1 MTIATAPLASSASA
15 VLEPAAWS
23 RAVAGARPYAV
34 DHRRVAD
41 IFLLANGGFDPL
53 PGFLGREAAESVLET
68 MHLPGGAPWTIPVLF
83 PLFQPA
89 ARGDRLALTAP
100 EGGEPLAVLEV
111 QETFELAPER
121 FNEKV
126 YGTTE
131 LKHPGARLVAEG
143 PRQYAAGPV
152 LARSG
157 WRPPGAAEPAAAG
170 FPVTPAETRALFAAR
185 QWKRITAFQTRNP
198 IHRAHEFCVKTALET
213 SDGVMIHPLVGETK
227 ADDIPAAVR
236 LRCYTTL
243 LREYFPADRALLALY
258 PAWMRYAGPREA
270 IFHALVR
277 RNYGCTHFI
286 VGRDHAGVAG
296 YYGPFDSQKIFSRF
310 APGEL
315 GIEPIFFDTVFFCRR
330 CAGMASNRSCPHPPE
345 QHVTLSGSQVREML
359 RNGQLPPAEFSR
371 PEVAQIL
378 IEAMRP

>member
-1 MTIATAPLASSASA
+1 MTTAQTALTGASTVLANEAD
-15 VLEPAAWS
+15 WG
-23 RAVAGARPYAV
+23 RALGGARPYPV
-34 DHRRVAD
+34 DDRRLAD
-41 IFLLANGGFDPL
+41 IFLLAQGAFAPL
-53 PGFLGREAAESVLET
+53 TGFLGRAATESVLDT
-68 MHLPGGAPWTIPVLF
+68 MRLPTGQPWTIPVLF

-89 ARGDRLALTAP
+89 VAGEKLALAGADGQP
-100 EGGEPLAVLEV
+100 VAVLEV
-111 QETFELAPER
+111 EEVFDLAAER
-121 FNEKV
+121 FNQKV

-143 PRQYAAGPV
+143 PARYAAGRV
-152 LARSG
+152 LARAG
-157 WRPPGAAEPAAAG
+157 WRPPGAPAG
-170 FPVTPAETRALFAAR
+170 YPITPAETRALFAAR
-185 QWKRITAFQTRNP
+185 GWRRVTAFQTRNP

-227 ADDIPAAVR
+227 ADDIPATVR
-236 LRCYTTL
+236 LRCYETL

-296 YYGPFDSQKIFSRF
+296 YYGPFDSQQIFSRF

-315 GIEPIFFDTVFFCRR
+315 G
-330 CAGMASNRSCPHPPE
+330 
-345 QHVTLSGSQVREML
+345 
-359 RNGQLPPAEFSR
+359 
-371 PEVAQIL
+371 
-378 IEAMRP
+378 